1 MAKSKSKSPK
11 TFESVDRGPAP
22 MKVNN
27 NLRKWLISVAVVVV
41 ALFLVFSTSKNF
53 YTVAVVNGTPVY
65 RYSLIKEL
73 EKQYGK
79 QLLDQK
85 ITEQLILQ
93 KAKEQAVEITAEEI
107 DEEIGGIEQ
116 NLSAQGQDFEALL
129 EAQGMNRDVL
139 KQQIRMQKL
148 VEKLAPQPEDPSEE
162 EVNAQLEKQKETF
175 PKEMDEA
182 EKRTQVINQ
191 LKQQQ
196 RNQSIQEWIKSLR
209 DSARIEY
216 LRTY

>member
-1 MAKSKSKSPK
+1 
-11 TFESVDRGPAP
+11 